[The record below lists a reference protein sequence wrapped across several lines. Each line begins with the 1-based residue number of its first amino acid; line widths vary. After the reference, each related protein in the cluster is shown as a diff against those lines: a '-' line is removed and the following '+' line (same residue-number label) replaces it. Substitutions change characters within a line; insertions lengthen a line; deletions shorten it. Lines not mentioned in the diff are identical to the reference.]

1 MINFYLKINYYSY
14 YMDFNNCLDYMSKE
28 HKKLLNEIDLLKA
41 ENIKVKME
49 RDVLQDELNGLKKVS
64 MIGNLSKQVDEKN
77 KEIELL
83 NRQITN
89 LKNKNNNK
97 ILNIVLEEPE
107 EEELDFE
114 IIEYE
119 EMKLLK
125 DIETRKLYYM
135 NEDGSQGDY
144 AGKQSKKGKIKIK
157 NLN

>member
-1 MINFYLKINYYSY
+1 
-14 YMDFNNCLDYMSKE
+14 MDFNNCLDYMSKE

-49 RDVLQDELNGLKKVS
+49 RDVLQDELQSLKKVS

-107 EEELDFE
+107 DEELDFE

>member
-1 MINFYLKINYYSY
+1 
-14 YMDFNNCLDYMSKE
+14 MDFNNCLDYMSKE

-49 RDVLQDELNGLKKVS
+49 RDVLQDELQSLKKVS

>member
-1 MINFYLKINYYSY
+1 
-14 YMDFNNCLDYMSKE
+14 MDFNNCLDYMSKE

-107 EEELDFE
+107 DEELDFE

>member
-1 MINFYLKINYYSY
+1 
-14 YMDFNNCLDYMSKE
+14 MDFNNCLDYMSKE